1 MTVLA
6 TAGHVDHGKSTLVNF
21 LTNQETDRLE
31 EEKSRGLTINLGY
44 TYFEYKKRAISIV
57 DVPGHQD
64 YFKNTIAGFSNVNGV
79 LFCIDSVQGWS
90 KQSEEHFRSI
100 VSLGI
105 RDIFVIFTKT
115 DLLVSDLEKEPVV
128 KKFSEVKDLNFKIT
142 EFSSK
147 TSNKEIL
154 HKEINDF
161 FKDNESH
168 KEGTIWVDRT
178 FSIEGIGTVVT
189 GTASKY
195 IDLSRLYLADNKNP
209 LEVKKIQSLG
219 KDVNKIDSTSRIA
232 ISLKKNPSQTL
243 QRGDILSNNLIDK
256 SEYILLETEN
266 ESESFKK
273 KGTIRAYIG
282 TSNQIVKQVK
292 YLSAVDTNIAV
303 IQLDK
308 PMSITEGQSVLLHD
322 LSKNEFLGGEVLLKT
337 SNKFHIKK
345 LLKNKEPLDRNS
357 LFEILTFTPKKYLD
371 ENISYIEIEDK
382 FISIEKLNYINKNIT
397 DNLKI
402 VNTSGVEDYF
412 YKILFIEAKL
422 ITKILEQINE
432 LDVVKNQIIIK
443 QKTKVDLSIYK
454 QILNEITSE
463 LSIKEA
469 ELLKYD
475 KEAVKSLFMNNYL
488 YRINKK
494 LVISGDHRDKLI
506 GLLKTLPEAFTVKEF
521 KDATNLSRK
530 YAIPYLEFLDSESLT
545 TKIDDSGKR
554 KKLV

>member
-195 IDLSRLYLADNKNP
+195 IDLSKLYLADNKNP